1 MPFEPLRTVRGGG
14 GDDQRLCPAVQ
25 ADGTPVWEAGDS
37 NVVTWPATG
46 LGSCHGALGNQRNH
60 LKIRAH
66 VFLTDSRLVVVSGQF
81 AKGSRHS
88 GPLISSAV
96 KNQVSQ
102 TRAEREA
109 AGQFLAGQMRHPWI
123 SLIVYSRRNGLR
135 GENAIRVCGTHVSAF
150 GDREAVM
157 LLIHLDAGA
166 DPGTIAA
173 EMASRVVADRYD
185 CETTTAAERES
196 LAAAR
201 FTDPGEAAAGTLPS
215 IQLAGAYVVS
225 ASSCGHGVHSSRSAG
240 AAPAASAEGYRGRH
254 ALAPARQSGTDGGQI

>member
-1 MPFEPLRTVRGGG
+1 MPFEPLRIVVGG
-14 GDDQRLCPAVQ
+14 GDDDQRLGPAVQ

-37 NVVTWPATG
+37 NVAMWPATG

-88 GPLISSAV
+88 GPLISSAIR
-96 KNQVSQ
+96 NQVSQ
-102 TRAEREA
+102 ARAEREA
-109 AGQFLAGQMRHPWI
+109 AGQFLVGQMRHPWI

-135 GENAIRVCGTHVSAF
+135 GENAIRVCGTHQSAF

-157 LLIHLDAGA
+157 LLIHLDPGA
-166 DPGTIAA
+166 DPGAIAA
-173 EMASRVVADRYD
+173 EMASRVVADRYHW
-185 CETTTAAERES
+185 ETTTAAERES

-201 FTDPGEAAAGTLPS
+201 FTDPGQAAAGTLPS
-215 IQLAGAYVVS
+215 IRLAGAYVVS
-225 ASSCGHGVHSSRSAG
+225 ASSCGHGAYSSRSAG
-240 AAPAASAEGYRGRH
+240 TVPVANAEGYRGRH
-254 ALAPARQSGTDGGQI
+254 ALAPFPPMRD